1 MALPQVYHTSYY
13 YSQDPISLCS
23 DQVHCKF
30 WPEYDENLQGF
41 PYQVGAGAVATAAS
55 EVGLA
60 KGAVEMRVRAAAE
73 MGTVMAADAAA
84 GAVVVMAWTG
94 ETVEA

>member
-1 MALPQVYHTSYY
+1 M
-13 YSQDPISLCS
+13 
-23 DQVHCKF
+23 
-30 WPEYDENLQGF
+30 
-41 PYQVGAGAVATAAS
+41 GAGAVATAAS

>member
-1 MALPQVYHTSYY
+1 M
-13 YSQDPISLCS
+13 
-23 DQVHCKF
+23 
-30 WPEYDENLQGF
+30 
-41 PYQVGAGAVATAAS
+41 GAGAVATAAS

-73 MGTVMAADAAA
+73 MGTAMAADAAA
-84 GAVVVMAWTG
+84 RAVVVMAWTG